1 MSPVTLVVIYLLEQE
16 NTSNTKENEVFQR
29 LVYHVHRFYAYSFL
43 SDHIVKK
50 EKDDRK

>member
-29 LVYHVHRFYAYSFL
+29 LVYHVHRFHANSFL

-50 EKDDRK
+50 EKDGKK

>member
-29 LVYHVHRFYAYSFL
+29 LVYHIYRFNTNSFL